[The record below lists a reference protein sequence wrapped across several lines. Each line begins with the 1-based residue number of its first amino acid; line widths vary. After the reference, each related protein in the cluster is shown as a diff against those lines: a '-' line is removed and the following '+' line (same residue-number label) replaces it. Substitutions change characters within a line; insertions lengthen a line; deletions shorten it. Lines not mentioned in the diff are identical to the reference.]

1 MPVEQP
7 VLDTN
12 YKHLK
17 AIRTWQKTTIIKTI
31 ITIAII
37 VAYRGEN
44 KIKCL
49 RRRKKKATKN
59 RVVGGRGE
67 TVTDRERRRRGGGRG
82 SDRKKEM
89 LDVWARNLSLLKRSY
104 LREGAEQTEMASTQI
119 VNGGSEVQ
127 SQSIAGCWCEKQPS
141 TKILLPQ

>member
-17 AIRTWQKTTIIKTI
+17 VIRTWPKTTIIKTI
-31 ITIAII
+31 ITIAIT

-49 RRRKKKATKN
+49 QERKKKQQKT
-59 RVVGGRGE
+59 G
-67 TVTDRERRRRGGGRG
+67 
-82 SDRKKEM
+82 
-89 LDVWARNLSLLKRSY
+89 W
-104 LREGAEQTEMASTQI
+104 
-119 VNGGSEVQ
+119 
-127 SQSIAGCWCEKQPS
+127 
-141 TKILLPQ
+141 

>member
-17 AIRTWQKTTIIKTI
+17 VIRTWQKTTITKTI

-37 VAYRGEN
+37 VTYRGEN

-49 RRRKKKATKN
+49 REKKKKRSNKN
-59 RVVGGRGE
+59 RVVGG
-67 TVTDRERRRRGGGRG
+67 GGG
-82 SDRKKEM
+82 E
-89 LDVWARNLSLLKRSY
+89 VN
-104 LREGAEQTEMASTQI
+104 REQ
-119 VNGGSEVQ
+119 NN
-127 SQSIAGCWCEKQPS
+127 
-141 TKILLPQ
+141 

>member
-17 AIRTWQKTTIIKTI
+17 VIRTWQKTTMIKTI
-31 ITIAII
+31 ITIAIK

-49 RRRKKKATKN
+49 RERKKKALKN
-59 RVVGGRGE
+59 RVVGG
-67 TVTDRERRRRGGGRG
+67 GGG
-82 SDRKKEM
+82 E
-89 LDVWARNLSLLKRSY
+89 VN
-104 LREGAEQTEMASTQI
+104 REQ
-119 VNGGSEVQ
+119 NN
-127 SQSIAGCWCEKQPS
+127 
-141 TKILLPQ
+141 

>member
-12 YKHLK
+12 YKNLK
-17 AIRTWQKTTIIKTI
+17 VIRTWQKMTIIKTI

-49 RRRKKKATKN
+49 REKKKKSN
-59 RVVGGRGE
+59 KKQGGRG
-67 TVTDRERRRRGGGRG
+67 RRR
-82 SDRKKEM
+82 
-89 LDVWARNLSLLKRSY
+89 
-104 LREGAEQTEMASTQI
+104 
-119 VNGGSEVQ
+119 
-127 SQSIAGCWCEKQPS
+127 
-141 TKILLPQ
+141 

>member
-17 AIRTWQKTTIIKTI
+17 VIRTWQKTTIIKTI
-31 ITIAII
+31 ITMAII

-49 RRRKKKATKN
+49 RRRRRRKSNKI
-59 RVVGGRGE
+59 RVVGE
-67 TVTDRERRRRGGGRG
+67 GGGEVNR
-82 SDRKKEM
+82 EQ
-89 LDVWARNLSLLKRSY
+89 NSL
-104 LREGAEQTEMASTQI
+104 TEHSLQKSM
-119 VNGGSEVQ
+119 
-127 SQSIAGCWCEKQPS
+127 
-141 TKILLPQ
+141 

>member
-17 AIRTWQKTTIIKTI
+17 VIRTWQKTTIIKTI

-44 KIKCL
+44 KTKCL
-49 RRRKKKATKN
+49 QKKKKKDKKQ
-59 RVVGGRGE
+59 GGRG
-67 TVTDRERRRRGGGRG
+67 RRR
-82 SDRKKEM
+82 
-89 LDVWARNLSLLKRSY
+89 
-104 LREGAEQTEMASTQI
+104 
-119 VNGGSEVQ
+119 
-127 SQSIAGCWCEKQPS
+127 
-141 TKILLPQ
+141 

>member
-17 AIRTWQKTTIIKTI
+17 VIRTWQKTTILKTI

-49 RRRKKKATKN
+49 RRKKK
-59 RVVGGRGE
+59 E
-67 TVTDRERRRRGGGRG
+67 E
-82 SDRKKEM
+82 KKQQKTG
-89 LDVWARNLSLLKRSY
+89 W
-104 LREGAEQTEMASTQI
+104 
-119 VNGGSEVQ
+119 
-127 SQSIAGCWCEKQPS
+127 
-141 TKILLPQ
+141 

>member
-17 AIRTWQKTTIIKTI
+17 VIRTWQKKTTIIKTI

-49 RRRKKKATKN
+49 RRKEKKA
-59 RVVGGRGE
+59 
-67 TVTDRERRRRGGGRG
+67 
-82 SDRKKEM
+82 KKTG
-89 LDVWARNLSLLKRSY
+89 W
-104 LREGAEQTEMASTQI
+104 
-119 VNGGSEVQ
+119 
-127 SQSIAGCWCEKQPS
+127 
-141 TKILLPQ
+141 